1 MITARKALIGETE
14 ITVYSGNRSDAMP
27 TGVTAGDRF
36 INKDDHINYI
46 YGADGWKEEVEESEL
61 PILYN
66 FDNGKVLTAQSGT
79 WVKKTPTVKP
89 DELPTVPTV
98 SGSYILKCTVS
109 ETGAVLSWEAETAE
123 E

>member
-1 MITARKALIGETE
+1 MITARKTLIGEAA

-27 TGVTAGDRF
+27 IGVTAGDRF
-36 INKDDHINYI
+36 VNKDDHIIYI
-46 YGADGWKEEVEESEL
+46 YGADGWKEEVEETEL
-61 PILYN
+61 PALYN

-89 DELPTVPTV
+89 DELPTMPTAE
-98 SGSYILKCTVS
+98 GNYILKCTVS
-109 ETGAVLSWEAETAE
+109 ETGTVLSWEVE